1 MQLNRENI
9 STKERFAFRLW
20 RQTVRKLIYKAKTH
34 YFNTHI
40 NENLNNHG
48 TVSENSQVHMLVQI
62 YLTFKTAYVF
72 NTHFCNIYRYISSN
86 SINSPDFTT
95 LQHVHKFTIPLVS
108 VQFVEKQLKHLDTR
122 KTTGIDNVSA
132 KYFKMSAAIVA
143 PILVHIFNCCIKS
156 FSFPTLFKKA
166 KVMPIYK
173 KGDKSVMSNNRP
185 ISMLP
190 VISLI
195 FERHVNLHV
204 KAFLGNNMLL
214 YNRQSGFRENLAVI
228 IIWQLILLNL
238 NQC

>member
-95 LQHVHKFTIPLVS
+95 LADINSKKLEHVHKFTFPLVT
-108 VQFVEKQLKHLDTR
+108 VQFVEKQLKHLDTG

-132 KYFKMSAAIVA
+132 KYLNMSAAIVA
-143 PILVHIFNCCIKS
+143 PILVHIFNCSIK
-156 FSFPTLFKKA
+156 
-166 KVMPIYK
+166 
-173 KGDKSVMSNNRP
+173 
-185 ISMLP
+185 
-190 VISLI
+190 
-195 FERHVNLHV
+195 
-204 KAFLGNNMLL
+204 
-214 YNRQSGFRENLAVI
+214 
-228 IIWQLILLNL
+228 
-238 NQC
+238 